1 MRIVAV
7 INQKGGVA
15 KTTTTA
21 NLAHALVRAGHRVTA
36 LDLDPQGHLAAY
48 LGFTDRRLPGVDR
61 LLLEGIP
68 LNEVAFEAR
77 PGLRLVPAGPRL
89 DAVEQLAEGRLAK
102 SRLLRRA
109 VADSF
114 AGQDFVLLDCPPSSG
129 LLVIFSLYATR
140 EVLMPV
146 NGDYLSLHGLSHFL
160 ATLKRVEGAL
170 GTTIRRHIALTRLHP
185 RRRLARDVIGKLMH
199 YFPGQVLATP
209 IREVAALAECPS
221 FGKTIFEY
229 SANSHGAVDYAAL
242 AEDLVS
248 GRTL

>member
-1 MRIVAV
+1 MRIIAV

-21 NLAHALVRAGHRVTA
+21 NVAHALARAGHRVTA
-36 LDLDPQGHLAAY
+36 IDLDPQGHLATY
-48 LGFTDRRLPGVDR
+48 LGFTDRRLPGIDR
-61 LLLEGIP
+61 LLLDGLP

-77 PGLRLVPAGPRL
+77 PGLQLVPAGPRL
-89 DAVEQLAEGRLAK
+89 DAMEQLVEGRLAK
-102 SRLLRRA
+102 SKLLRRA

-114 AGQDFVLLDCPPSSG
+114 ADQDFVLLDCPPSSG

-140 EVLMPV
+140 EVIMPV

-160 ATLKRVEGAL
+160 ATLMRVEASL
-170 GTTIRRHIALTRLHP
+170 GSKIRRHIALTRLHP
-185 RRRLARDVIGKLMH
+185 RRRLARDVTARLLR

-209 IREVAALAECPS
+209 VREVAALAECPS

-229 SANSHGAVDYAAL
+229 SPKSHGAEDYAAL